1 MSTPCF
7 ASVIISCA
15 FASEIFMSFC
25 IFFTS
30 RSCRKGALASAVFAR
45 HACAATSRYAS
56 SGGISNS
63 LTSMSIFL
71 CISGSCWWI
80 ACSSMCFELAR
91 GRYFPLQPME
101 LCCCCCE
108 VGPSDLERVATMGRA
123 GAGIDVAL
131 GRSPNDTTGFLSAH
145 LWSRSVGSRS
155 ISRRRRSALCSSL
168 TRSVPRLR
176 PSRPAP
182 WCDDAATAGS
192 TNAAPIASATEP
204 PFLSSRWRRAPIE
217 PLSPFMTF
225 MPLTLPLNFLTLL
238 TPNGLKLIRELSLKR
253 RRAPAS
259 ADLLAVELLVPRPLL
274 PCSESS
280 GLLLMVRK

>member
-168 TRSVPRLR
+168 TRSVPRCRTQQGGREKDAMIACAQAGLKQDAQGRVDASCSSRTHLR
-176 PSRPAP
+176 QCGVGGRQATLLCLWP
-182 WCDDAATAGS
+182 CAAC
-192 TNAAPIASATEP
+192 AAHPETLAASA
-204 PFLSSRWRRAPIE
+204 
-217 PLSPFMTF
+217 
-225 MPLTLPLNFLTLL
+225 
-238 TPNGLKLIRELSLKR
+238 
-253 RRAPAS
+253 
-259 ADLLAVELLVPRPLL
+259 LV
-274 PCSESS
+274 
-280 GLLLMVRK
+280 